1 MVSTESLLIGGV
13 GVAAAFILTRGSGS
27 SLNTSAGGMSSRQ
40 PTGPTDSDV
49 LDTIS
54 AFNEGK
60 PGVTEQDVLDT
71 ISAFNEQ
78 NG

>member
-13 GVAAAFILTRGSGS
+13 GVAAAFVLTRGSGTS
-27 SLNTSAGGMSSRQ
+27 SSSSGGGMSSRQ
-40 PTGPTDSDV
+40 PTGPTNEDV
-49 LDTIS
+49 LDMIS

-60 PGVTEQDVLDT
+60 PGVTAADVRDT
-71 ISAFNEQ
+71 ISAFNE

>member
-13 GVAAAFILTRGSGS
+13 GVAAAFVLTRGSTS
-27 SLNTSAGGMSSRQ
+27 SGASASTSNRQ
-40 PTGPTDSDV
+40 PTGPTNQDV

-60 PGVTEQDVLDT
+60 PGVTEQDVMDT